1 MENNRFDYQK
11 IQQGRILFEPV
22 YSQQLLSEYRDNP
35 FIEALPPI
43 FNDEEIIRRFTIY
56 PMVEDDEK
64 FLDSNIRY
72 HMIKR
77 LKTFVQPLNVHFE
90 IERKISTMI
99 RRGYIA
105 RNPMSKEYLERLRYI
120 NSVQSEGKNKLEKL
134 NELSET
140 LRSTAESYSI
150 IGISGIGKT
159 TAIERILMMY
169 PQVILHKEYKN
180 QPLTR
185 TQVAWLKIDC
195 PYDGSIKTLCKIFFR
210 ALDDVLVTTN
220 YFNKFGSNRISA
232 ATMMIHMSRLA
243 SIHSIGVLVI
253 DELQH
258 LINKKNNSD
267 EMLNFLVT
275 LVNTTGVPTILV
287 GTPKAKK
294 VLAKDFRQARRAEG
308 LVWDRMEQDEEW
320 NFFLETLWDF
330 QWLTHFTPLTEELN
344 QVIYDECQGITSVA
358 VNLFILAQERALVSG
373 LEKITVGIIRDV
385 AKKELKMIRKMI
397 LALKKNDLKEI
408 SKYDDIVID
417 LDGILGNTKQEIDL
431 RGKIERLSKQDR
443 KIRDEEKMELKDN
456 IISEIITLGIFK
468 HLKYNDLLNIVELA
482 IKEIG
487 EGKDSIRIKQKAIEL
502 GLQKENQAANNQ
514 KNDTKK
520 DIEYEDDDIRKIYDN
535 AMKKKISVY
544 EALKEKG
551 YIKNPLDEFMG
562 IV

>member
-1 MENNRFDYQK
+1 MQYQK
-11 IQQGRILFEPV
+11 IQQGKVLFEPT
-22 YSQQLLSEYRDNP
+22 YLEQPLEEYKGNP

-43 FNDEEIIRRFTIY
+43 FDDEGIIRKFTIY
-56 PMVEDDEK
+56 PMINDEEK
-64 FLDSNIRY
+64 LMDSNIRY

-77 LKTFVQPLNVHFE
+77 LKNFVQPLNVHFE

-120 NSVQSEGKNKLEKL
+120 NSVQSQGKDKLDKL

-169 PQVILHKEYKN
+169 PQVIIHNEYKK
-180 QPLTR
+180 QALTR
-185 TQVAWLKIDC
+185 TQVVWLKIDC

-210 ALDDVLVTTN
+210 ALDDVLGTTN
-220 YFNKFGSNRISA
+220 YFNKFGNNRISA

-294 VLAKDFRQARRAEG
+294 VLAKDFRQGRRAEG
-308 LVWDRMEQDEEW
+308 IVWDRMEKDDEW
-320 NFFLETLWDF
+320 DFFLETLWDF
-330 QWLTHFTPLTEELN
+330 QWLNEFTPLTEQLN
-344 QVIYDECQGITSVA
+344 EVMYDECQGITSVA
-358 VNLFILAQERALVSG
+358 VNLFILVQERALASG
-373 LEKITVGIIRDV
+373 LEKITIGMIRDV
-385 AKKELKMIRKMI
+385 SKQELKMIRKMI
-397 LALKKNDLKEI
+397 LALKNNNIKEI

-417 LDGILGNTKQEIDL
+417 LEGILGNTKQEIDL
-431 RGKIERLSKQDR
+431 RGKIESLTKQD
-443 KIRDEEKMELKDN
+443 KQIRNEAAVDLKDS

-468 HLKYNDLLNIVELA
+468 HLKYNDLDKIIDQA
-482 IKEIG
+482 IKKLGNSENPIM
-487 EGKDSIRIKQKAIEL
+487 IKQKAMAL
-502 GLQKENQAANNQ
+502 ALQKENEIASSKENITN
-514 KNDTKK
+514 KVIK
-520 DIEYEDDDIRKIYDN
+520 YEDNDLRKFMI
-535 AMKKKISVY
+535 M
-544 EALKEKG
+544 LKRRK
-551 YIKNPLDEFMG
+551 F
-562 IV
+562 

>member
-1 MENNRFDYQK
+1 MENNRLQYHR
-11 IQQGRILFEPV
+11 IQQGKVLFEPTYLEQV
-22 YSQQLLSEYRDNP
+22 LDEYRDNP

-43 FNDEEIIRRFTIY
+43 FGDEEIINRFRIY
-56 PMVEDDEK
+56 PLINDEEK
-64 FLDSNIRY
+64 NLNSNIRY

-77 LKTFVQPLNVHFE
+77 LKNFVQPLNVHFE

-120 NSVQSEGKNKLEKL
+120 NSVQSQGKDKLDKL

-169 PQVILHKEYKN
+169 PQVILHNEYKG

-185 TQVAWLKIDC
+185 TQVVWLKIDC

-210 ALDDVLVTTN
+210 ALDDVLGTTN

-308 LVWDRMEQDEEW
+308 IAWDRMESDEEW
-320 NFFLETLWDF
+320 DFFLETLWDF
-330 QWLTHFTPLTEELN
+330 QWLREFTPLTESLSKAM
-344 QVIYDECQGITSVA
+344 YDECQGITSVA
-358 VNLFILAQERALVSG
+358 VNLFILIQERALASG
-373 LEKITVGIIRDV
+373 LEKITIGMIRDV

-397 LALKKNDLKEI
+397 LALKKNNIKEI

-417 LDGILGNTKQEIDL
+417 LEGILGNTKQEINL
-431 RGKIERLSKQDR
+431 RGKIEKLAKQDKR
-443 KIRDEEKMELKDN
+443 IRHEVKIDLKDN
-456 IISEIITLGIFK
+456 IISEIVALGIFK
-468 HLKYNDLLNIVELA
+468 HLKYNDLDRILDQA
-482 IKEIG
+482 IKESNSN
-487 EGKDSIRIKQKAIEL
+487 DSVEIKQKAIAL
-502 GLQKENQAANNQ
+502 ALQKESEVVSR
-514 KNDTKK
+514 KKTIIKK
-520 DIEYEDDDIRKIYDN
+520 DRNYKDNDIRKIYEI
-535 AMKKKISVY
+535 AIKKKILTY
-544 EALKEKG
+544 EALKEEG
-551 YIKNPLDEFMG
+551 FIKNPMDEFMD

>member
-1 MENNRFDYQK
+1 MENNTMQYQK
-11 IQQGRILFEPV
+11 IQQGKVLFEPT
-22 YSQQLLSEYRDNP
+22 YLEQPLEEYKGNP

-43 FNDEEIIRRFTIY
+43 FDDEGIIRKFTIY
-56 PMVEDDEK
+56 PMINDEEK
-64 FLDSNIRY
+64 LMDSNIRY

-77 LKTFVQPLNVHFE
+77 LKNFVQPLNVHFE

-120 NSVQSEGKNKLEKL
+120 NSVQSQGKDKLDKL

-169 PQVILHKEYKN
+169 PQVIIHNEYKK
-180 QPLTR
+180 QALTR
-185 TQVAWLKIDC
+185 TQVVWLKIDC

-210 ALDDVLVTTN
+210 ALDDVLGTTN
-220 YFNKFGSNRISA
+220 YFNKFGNNRISA

-308 LVWDRMEQDEEW
+308 IVWDRMEKDDEW
-320 NFFLETLWDF
+320 DFFLETLWDF
-330 QWLTHFTPLTEELN
+330 QWLNEFTPLTEQLN
-344 QVIYDECQGITSVA
+344 EVMYDECQGITSVA
-358 VNLFILAQERALVSG
+358 VNLFILVQERALASG
-373 LEKITVGIIRDV
+373 LEKITIGMIRDV
-385 AKKELKMIRKMI
+385 SKQELKMIRKMI
-397 LALKKNDLKEI
+397 LALKNNNIKEI

-417 LDGILGNTKQEIDL
+417 LEGILGNTKQEIDL
-431 RGKIERLSKQDR
+431 RGKIESLTKQD
-443 KIRDEEKMELKDN
+443 KQIRNEAAVDLKDS

-468 HLKYNDLLNIVELA
+468 HLKYNDLDKIIDQA
-482 IKEIG
+482 IKKLGNSENPIM
-487 EGKDSIRIKQKAIEL
+487 IKQKAMAL
-502 GLQKENQAANNQ
+502 ALQKENEIASSKENITN
-514 KNDTKK
+514 KVIK
-520 DIEYEDDDIRKIYDN
+520 YEDNDLRKFMI
-535 AMKKKISVY
+535 M
-544 EALKEKG
+544 LKRRK
-551 YIKNPLDEFMG
+551 F
-562 IV
+562 